1 MKVVRIQVEIIR
13 PTFCNNDLMLAGESC
28 EMRIQEAKIIPAVEV
43 ERATSQDAPETAAKA
58 APKKSAKKASKRI
71 I

>member
-1 MKVVRIQVEIIR
+1 
-13 PTFCNNDLMLAGESC
+13 MLAGESC
-28 EMRIQEAKIIPAVEV
+28 EMRIQDALALVTAGKAKIIPAVEV